1 MTSFSK
7 PARVWTKFITIFC
20 TVSNSSHC
28 ITGSGT
34 PSDSRAV
41 YGAHCI
47 TGNAD
52 LPTLLPDG
60 FEVTGPGTG
69 NEDEDPPNATDDA
82 DGTSVSLL
90 PYPDDSRYQRYFTWM
105 AHIATTELHYVEV
118 TPSKSHLLT

>member
-1 MTSFSK
+1 MIQILLRLTPHDKFFQT
-7 PARVWTKFITIFC
+7 PEVWTKFITIFC

-52 LPTLLPDG
+52 LPMLLPDG

-69 NEDEDPPNATDDA
+69 NEAEDPPTATDDA
-82 DGTSVSLL
+82 DGTSVPLL
-90 PYPDDSRYQRYFTWM
+90 PYPDDSRDRQYSTWM
-105 AHIATTELHYVEV
+105 A
-118 TPSKSHLLT
+118 